1 MQDKQYKL
9 SQLAQEHLLNIKTYT
24 IKNYG
29 DLQWSKYKSILLSGL
44 QGLANNPGLGKKCDD
59 IYPNGFYFPVGKHMA
74 YYVKEADCILIVAVL
89 GQAQLPQKHV
99 K

>member
-9 SQLAQEHLLNIKTYT
+9 SRLAQEHLLNIKTYT
-24 IKNYG
+24 TKNYG